1 MEERLCS
8 HKYDFSISAE
18 WIRAP
23 CDGIDGQLKQHVV
36 KRSLQRSLN
45 NQILDYKTILDLC

>member
-8 HKYDFSISAE
+8 HKCDFSVSAE
-18 WIRAP
+18 WISAP
-23 CDGIDGQLKQHVV
+23 YDGTGGQLKQHVV

-45 NQILDYKTILDLC
+45 NQILNYKAILDLC

>member
-18 WIRAP
+18 WISAP
-23 CDGIDGQLKQHVV
+23 CDGTGGQLKQHVV
-36 KRSLQRSLN
+36 KRSLQMSLN
-45 NQILDYKTILDLC
+45 NQILD